1 MKRKI
6 ILLNGAPNCGKDTIA
21 NLCYQELGTTTLSF
35 KTPMFDIARAIL
47 GAIDYN
53 EFIKAYNDRDTKEA
67 PMQILNGRSPR
78 QFMIWISEDVIKP
91 EFGNAYFGDRLAR
104 SAMYTE
110 ISVVSD
116 CGFWSEVKPLID
128 CDKLDVHLVR
138 LHRTG
143 CSFAGDSRSHIY
155 LPDDYQLKANEYDL
169 NLVDGS
175 PDLAVD
181 FIQDLIE
188 EQY

>member
-6 ILLNGAPNCGKDTIA
+6 ILLNGAIGCGKDTIA
-21 NLCYQELGTTTLSF
+21 NLCFGELGTVTLSF

-53 EFIKAYNDRDTKEA
+53 EFIKAYNDRATKEQ

-78 QFMIWISEDVIKP
+78 QFMIWISEGVIKP
-91 EFGNAYFGDRLAR
+91 EFGDSYFGDRLAR
-104 SAMYTE
+104 SAIHTDMT
-110 ISVVSD
+110 IVSD

-128 CDKLDVHLVR
+128 CDKLDVHLIR

-155 LPDDYQLKANEYDL
+155 LPDDYRLKANEYDL
-169 NLVDGS
+169 HLVDGM
-175 PDLAVD
+175 PELAVD
-181 FIQDLIE
+181 FIQDLVE

>member
-6 ILLNGAPNCGKDTIA
+6 ILLNGAIGCGKDTIA
-21 NLCYQELGTTTLSF
+21 DLCLHELGTTTLSF

-53 EFIKAYNDRDTKEA
+53 EFIKAYNDRATKEKS
-67 PMQILNGRSPR
+67 MKILNGRSPR
-78 QFMIWISEDVIKP
+78 QFLIWISEDVIKP
-91 EFGNAYFGDRLAR
+91 EFGNAYFGERLAR
-104 SAMYTE
+104 TAMYSEMT
-110 ISVVSD
+110 VVSD

-128 CDKLDVHLVR
+128 CDKLDVHLIR
-138 LHRTG
+138 LHRKG

-155 LPDDYQLKANEYDL
+155 LPDDYKLKANEYDHHL
-169 NLVDGS
+169 ITGM
-175 PDLAVD
+175 PDVAVD

-188 EQY
+188 DQY